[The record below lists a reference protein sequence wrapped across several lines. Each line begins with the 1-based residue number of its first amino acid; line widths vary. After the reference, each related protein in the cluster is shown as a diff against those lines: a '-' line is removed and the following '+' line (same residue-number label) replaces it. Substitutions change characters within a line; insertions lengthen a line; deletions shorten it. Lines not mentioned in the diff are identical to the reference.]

1 MTIASALNRNRIPS
15 RPVPHPAQ
23 GTASWWLFRL
33 EWVIILR
40 LVRLVDRR
48 DSNEAGAGLDTV
60 MGGFD
65 VVPGESRR
73 LVQRAAAGDDPE
85 SRVCEQLF
93 EFGRGVEAGVAVAW
107 LSAGRAQSVQVGPR
121 CPARQ
126 EPDNKAAAVGE
137 QTPRFP
143 EYGGRVGD
151 ETERECH
158 EDRPEVP
165 ADERDRL
172 ADGIGDQDARR
183 RANISASRDGSSPN
197 RTPSRSA
204 KRPVPTPISKR
215 GWAKTSMSGRNA
227 ATSVARIGRPVGES
241 YQAS

>member
-73 LVQRAAAGDDPE
+73 LVQ
-85 SRVCEQLF
+85 
-93 EFGRGVEAGVAVAW
+93 
-107 LSAGRAQSVQVGPR
+107 
-121 CPARQ
+121 
-126 EPDNKAAAVGE
+126 
-137 QTPRFP
+137 
-143 EYGGRVGD
+143 
-151 ETERECH
+151 
-158 EDRPEVP
+158 
-165 ADERDRL
+165 
-172 ADGIGDQDARR
+172 
-183 RANISASRDGSSPN
+183 
-197 RTPSRSA
+197 
-204 KRPVPTPISKR
+204 ISKR